1 MSAVNQYRWH
11 PAYAAGVPLAH
22 DAIKPLSEPVE
33 AWYFDL
39 GAPPTASDVKTIDLE
54 FTRCVCAW
62 SASGR

>member
-1 MSAVNQYRWH
+1 M
-11 PAYAAGVPLAH
+11 AH